1 MKQILILILLSIV
14 YHGVAAQTISKQT
27 NDNFSKL
34 KWIEGTWMR
43 TNNKR
48 GQSGTERWQRISP
61 TEFFGTGTAMK
72 EKDTVFVEK
81 LRILIRENTI
91 FYVSDVPENPN
102 PVFFKL
108 TEITAYGFVCE
119 NPKHD
124 FPKKIEY
131 KLKGKLLTATISGDG
146 KSIDYLFSK

>member
-1 MKQILILILLSIV
+1 
-14 YHGVAAQTISKQT
+14 
-27 NDNFSKL
+27 
-34 KWIEGTWMR
+34 MR
-43 TNNKR
+43 TNNKT

-131 KLKGKLLTATISGDG
+131 KLKGKLLTAAISGDG